1 MQGGRVELMHEL
13 SISQGIVESVCDAVP
28 EGQVLV
34 VTVEIGKLSGVVP
47 DAVRFCFDACAR
59 GTRLE
64 GARLDIVDMPGRG
77 RCASCDREL
86 DMDELLTQCP
96 CGNPFLDIVCGREL
110 RIRSVEV
117 N

>member
-1 MQGGRVELMHEL
+1 MHEL
-13 SISQGIVESVCDAVP
+13 SISEGIVESVCEAVP

-47 DAVRFCFDACAR
+47 DAVRFCFDACTR

-64 GARLDIVDMPGRG
+64 GARLDIVDVPGRG
-77 RCASCDREL
+77 RCGSCEQEL
-86 DMDELLTQCP
+86 DMEELLTQCS
-96 CGNPFLDIVCGREL
+96 CGNPFLEVLRGQEL

-117 N
+117 S